1 MASPIITEPAP
12 VLNPELEGYGG
23 VNITGTSTQA
33 YNDRLLAAQ
42 EKYDQALQDNNG
54 NTNAPGVTA
63 ALVELQAIQ
72 AESVANFEA
81 QSSVNS
87 AFNSNLIGATG
98 AGSQLFGQVTSARQQ
113 QTLAEQRRSVNNRDW
128 RVRIQLAE
136 SADYLY
142 KDPSI
147 QTSDLM
153 FPLKMSDGVIFPY
166 TPSISTSYV
175 ANYAPLSLT
184 HSNYLSYFY
193 QGSAVNSIQLT
204 GTFTAQD
211 TNEANYLLAV
221 IHFLKTATKM
231 FYGQDAQAGAPP
243 PLLYLSGF
251 GANQF
256 SAHPCVINTF
266 NYVLPNDV
274 DYVRA
279 GSVNQNAL
287 TLMPRRAKNS
297 VPNNSFSSAISRL
310 QTLGVK
316 LGIIKGADPTQVAQ
330 SIPNINNIGG
340 DQPTY
345 VPTKMDI
352 TIVLYPVQTRS
363 QVSKEFSVKAFA
375 SGNLLR
381 GGYW

>member
-12 VLNPELEGYGG
+12 VLNPSLEGYGSP
-23 VNITGTSTQA
+23 NLTGASTQT

-42 EKYDQALQDNNG
+42 QKYEQALQDNNG
-54 NTNAPGVTA
+54 NTSAPGVTA

-72 AESVANFEA
+72 AETVANFEG
-81 QSSVNS
+81 SSATSYANY
-87 AFNSNLIGATG
+87 ANLGGAVG
-98 AGSQLFGQVTSARQQ
+98 AGSELFGQVVSARSQ
-113 QTLAEQRRSVNNRDW
+113 QTLTEQRRSVNNNDW
-128 RVRIQLAE
+128 RVKLQLAQ

-147 QTSDLM
+147 QTSDLL
-153 FPLKMSDGVIFPY
+153 FPLKISDGIIFPY
-166 TPSISTSYV
+166 TPTITTSYV
-175 ANYAPLSLT
+175 ANYSPLSLT
-184 HSNYLSYFY
+184 HSNYISYFY

-204 GTFTAQD
+204 CTFTAQD

-221 IHFLKTATKM
+221 IHFFKTATKM

-256 SAHPCVINTF
+256 AAHPCVINTF

-279 GSVNQNAL
+279 GSVNQNAVNL
-287 TLMPRRAKNS
+287 LPRRAKNS

-310 QTLGVK
+310 QTLGIK
-316 LGIIKGADPTQVAQ
+316 LGIIKGADPTQVTQ
-330 SIPNINNIGG
+330 SIPVPNSIGA

-352 TIVLYPVQTRS
+352 TVVLYPVQTRS
-363 QVSKEFSVKAFA
+363 QVSKEFSVKAYA
-375 SGNLLR
+375 NGNLLR

>member
-12 VLNPELEGYGG
+12 VLNPSLEGYGSP
-23 VNITGTSTQA
+23 NLTGASTQT

-42 EKYDQALQDNNG
+42 QKYEQALQDNNG
-54 NTNAPGVTA
+54 NTSAPGVTA

-72 AESVANFEA
+72 AETVANFEG
-81 QSSVNS
+81 S
-87 AFNSNLIGATG
+87 GATSYANYANLGGAVG
-98 AGSQLFGQVTSARQQ
+98 AGSELFGQVVSARSQ
-113 QTLAEQRRSVNNRDW
+113 QTLAEQRRSVNNNDW
-128 RVRIQLAE
+128 RVKLQLAQ

-147 QTSDLM
+147 QTSDLL
-153 FPLKMSDGVIFPY
+153 FPLKISDGIIFPY
-166 TPSISTSYV
+166 TPTITTSYV
-175 ANYAPLSLT
+175 ANYSPLSLT
-184 HSNYLSYFY
+184 HSNYISYFY

-204 GTFTAQD
+204 CTFTAQD

-221 IHFLKTATKM
+221 IHFFKTATKM

-256 SAHPCVINTF
+256 AAHPCVINTF

-279 GSVNQNAL
+279 GSVNQNAVNL
-287 TLMPRRAKNS
+287 LPRRAKNS

-310 QTLGVK
+310 QTLGIK
-316 LGIIKGADPTQVAQ
+316 LGIIKGADPTQVTQ
-330 SIPNINNIGG
+330 SIPVPNSIGA

-352 TIVLYPVQTRS
+352 TVVLYPVQTRS
-363 QVSKEFSVKAFA
+363 QVSKEFSVKAYA
-375 SGNLLR
+375 NGNLLR

>member
-12 VLNPELEGYGG
+12 VLNPSLEGYGSP
-23 VNITGTSTQA
+23 NLTGASTQA

-42 EKYDQALQDNNG
+42 QKYEQALQDNNG
-54 NTNAPGVTA
+54 NTSAPGVTA

-72 AESVANFEA
+72 AETVANFEG
-81 QSSVNS
+81 S
-87 AFNSNLIGATG
+87 GATSYANYANLGGAVG
-98 AGSQLFGQVTSARQQ
+98 AGSELFGQVVSARSQ
-113 QTLAEQRRSVNNRDW
+113 QTLAEQRRSVNNNDW
-128 RVRIQLAE
+128 RVKLQLAQ

-147 QTSDLM
+147 QTSDLL
-153 FPLKMSDGVIFPY
+153 FPLKISDGIIFPY
-166 TPSISTSYV
+166 TPTITTSYV
-175 ANYAPLSLT
+175 ANYSPLSLT
-184 HSNYLSYFY
+184 HSNYISYFY

-204 GTFTAQD
+204 CTFTAQD

-221 IHFLKTATKM
+221 IHFFKTATKM

-256 SAHPCVINTF
+256 AAHPCVINTF

-279 GSVNQNAL
+279 GSVNQNAVNL
-287 TLMPRRAKNS
+287 LPRRAKNS

-310 QTLGVK
+310 QTLGIK
-316 LGIIKGADPTQVAQ
+316 LGIIKGADPTQVTQ
-330 SIPNINNIGG
+330 SIPVPNSIGA

-352 TIVLYPVQTRS
+352 TVVLYPVQTRS
-363 QVSKEFSVKAFA
+363 QVSKEFSVKAYA
-375 SGNLLR
+375 NGNLLR